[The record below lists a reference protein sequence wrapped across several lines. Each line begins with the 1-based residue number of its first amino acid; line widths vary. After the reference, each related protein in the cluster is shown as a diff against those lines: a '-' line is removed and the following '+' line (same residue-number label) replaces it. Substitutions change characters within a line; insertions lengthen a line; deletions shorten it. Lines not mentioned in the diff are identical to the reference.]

1 MTLSTQKLWGS
12 SGLWKVHI
20 SHQGTIMINF
30 YTFQFQRSFMC
41 QLCESHCWKRDTSYK
56 VFLSF
61 FECWLSF
68 QQALRSKKDWIFL
81 KLLHLNV
88 YKRVEI
94 LFEWLQFQRKACRVL
109 STLQH
114 LELSPLTFTTSSL
127 QLSVWFLFNFLSFIG
142 FIFNSTARIF
152 PLSFELLCSWCK
164 RPFSLFLNWEI
175 DYTNL
180 IYLNLKAD

>member
-1 MTLSTQKLWGS
+1 MKSTYFS
-12 SGLWKVHI
+12 SGQNNYQLL
-20 SHQGTIMINF
+20 
-30 YTFQFQRSFMC
+30 YFQFQRSLLS
-41 QLCESHCWKRDTSYK
+41 QLWECAWV
-56 VFLSF
+56 VFPLLKERHKLQSISL

-68 QQALRSKKDWIFL
+68 QQALRSKKDWVFL

-114 LELSPLTFTTSSL
+114 LELLPLTFTTSSV
-127 QLSVWFLFNFLSFIG
+127 QLFVWFLFHFLSFIG
-142 FIFNSTARIF
+142 FIFNSHARIF

-164 RPFSLFLNWEI
+164 LPFLLFIN
-175 DYTNL
+175 
-180 IYLNLKAD
+180 